1 MVSDNTYE
9 LCLPILQDATLE
21 DEDKTDKLEDLL
33 RRETTLTGQSLEN
46 AILDILWRHREGD
59 DATTSP
65 PPMRHSILRR
75 PSPAPWQIPRT
86 TASISS
92 SPRLGV
98 SPLAPPGFVPPPFN
112 RTISSAASPF
122 TSPRPSPRLAFSS
135 PAIPHS
141 PSLNAYEFPTD
152 TSPTQDIYGDYGS
165 DNVDWI
171 VNDDAASVTSSNA
184 GAGGSH
190 SGLNAAAAE
199 YIQPQQNDMSP
210 YDMLR
215 SILGPA
221 KSDEEIEA
229 ALAIHGYDLSA
240 TIMAFMEGQIGDEN
254 ATAAQPQA
262 ADNKDILIGKAIEV
276 PRPVTPAGQQR
287 SGVVCRFWLSS
298 GQCLRADCRFS
309 HDLSNHV
316 CKYWV
321 MGNCLAGDTCIFSHD
336 PSQFMSRLARDGSST
351 PPLQTSQPNFQ
362 FQDYNQFPSL
372 STTPDQWTNSY
383 GSTNGFNYNHMGFT
397 PPSGLKGM
405 QGYTSDTSSQRSRPT
420 SRHQPRD
427 VAPAAPAL
435 DDTEAFPSL
444 GAVAAKGM
452 KKHHGKRGGH
462 GHGPKDPTPSSLA
475 DIVKMSPSPG
485 PGSMRQD
492 NKKLGRNGSS
502 TSIRNGENSAAAQAI
517 PSPQHVPWLETGEKA
532 NKAYLKARQDAIK
545 HGGLRNK
552 FLQSAAQAWNR
563 NDARA
568 AKALSLRGQSEN
580 DLMRKAHREA
590 ARELYEERNKNNSES
605 SEIYVDLHGLHPE
618 EAVEYLE
625 RVLLEHGN
633 TVKPIYAITGTG
645 HHSKNG
651 KDKVGKAIRNFLNE
665 WRYAYREFSVP
676 GDRNNIGG
684 ILGVDASSWDKALT
698 REGVNIGAGEEAE
711 DILSQGH
718 EIGDGKVRLL
728 VRDPPKGPAGR
739 GR

>member
-1 MVSDNTYE
+1 MVSDHIYE
-9 LCLPILQDATLE
+9 LCLPVLQDATLE
-21 DEDKTDKLEDLL
+21 DEDKTDRLEELL
-33 RRETTLTGQSLEN
+33 KKETTLVGAILEN
-46 AILDILWRHREGD
+46 TILDVMWRYRDG
-59 DATTSP
+59 AMSATSP
-65 PPMRHSILRR
+65 PPLRHNIIRR
-75 PSPAPWQIPRT
+75 ASPAPWPIPRGGGT
-86 TASISS
+86 PISS

-98 SPLAPPGFVPPPFN
+98 SPLAPPGFVPPTFN
-112 RTISSAASPF
+112 RGLSSTASPF

-152 TSPTQDIYGDYGS
+152 TGPSPDIYGDFGS
-165 DNVDWI
+165 DNVDWL
-171 VNDDAASVTSSNA
+171 VNDDGASNSSSSA
-184 GAGGSH
+184 GTQ

-199 YIQPQQNDMSP
+199 YIQPQQTDMSP

-215 SILGPA
+215 SILGPS

-229 ALAIHGYDLSA
+229 ALAMHGYDLSA
-240 TIMAFMEGQIGDEN
+240 TIMAFMEGQ
-254 ATAAQPQA
+254 A
-262 ADNKDILIGKAIEV
+262 ADNSMQAQASEAKNAILIGKSMAADI
-276 PRPVTPAGQQR
+276 PRTGTPNGQQR
-287 SGVVCRFWLSS
+287 SGVVCRFWLST

-309 HDLSNHV
+309 HDLSNHI

-336 PSQFMSRLARDGSST
+336 PSHFMNRLALDESST
-351 PPLQTSQPNFQ
+351 PPLQNSQPSFQ
-362 FQDYNQFPSL
+362 FQDYNAFPSL
-372 STTPDQWTNSY
+372 GVQDFSGAYSTSNPFSSY
-383 GSTNGFNYNHMGFT
+383 QQAGFNPPGFK
-397 PPSGLKGM
+397 SL
-405 QGYTSDTSSQRSRPT
+405 QGYTSDGSNQRSRPS
-420 SRHQPRD
+420 SRAQAREP
-427 VAPAAPAL
+427 APAAPSL

-444 GAVAAKGM
+444 GASTGKGG

-462 GHGPKDPTPSSLA
+462 GHTHKENSIPSSLA
-475 DIVKMSPSPG
+475 EVVKMSPSPG
-485 PGSMRQD
+485 PGSMRSD
-492 NKKLGRNGSS
+492 KKIGRNSSS
-502 TSIRNGENSAAAQAI
+502 TSIRNGENSVAAQAI
-517 PSPQHVPWLETGEKA
+517 PSPQHVPWLATGDKA

-590 ARELYEERNKNNSES
+590 ARELYEERNKHSSSS
-605 SEIYVDLHGLHPE
+605 SELYVDLHGLHPE

-625 RVLLEHGN
+625 KVLMENGKE
-633 TVKPIYAITGTG
+633 TRPVYAITGTG

-676 GDRNNIGG
+676 GDKNNVGG
-684 ILGVDASSWDKALT
+684 ILGIDARSWDKSLS
-698 REGVNIGAGEEAE
+698 RDGGAAQPAEKEEV

-718 EIGDGKVRLL
+718 EIGAGKIRLL
-728 VRDPPKGPAGR
+728 VRDAPQGPSGKGR
-739 GR
+739 